1 MQYYSPYNVCPNN
14 EANFPY
20 IPISAP
26 PVFPRSQIVGEGDV
40 TSVTLPD
47 GTLQLY
53 FIPVSRTTC
62 FGNQWGAVPAWFI
75 RTIPNLFAAPQP
87 FASNYR
93 DTIQASNIFLQN
105 NAVNEEISKY
115 QLQFHS
121 DKPTSSTDLHYF
133 CPPPHSFWYPRQS
146 VETQAEPTRSCEEC
160 CRACACRPTNPAS
173 LQSRGSL
180 MSIDGKNEDKPT
192 CTCHIK
198 VNKVRFSS
206 DDVKYDKVC
215 DNCKNKCNVLRS
227 TSDKSI

>member
-1 MQYYSPYNVCPNN
+1 MQNYLQYNGYPNN

-20 IPISAP
+20 IPTP

-62 FGNQWGAVPAWFI
+62 FNQWGAIPAWFI

-93 DTIQASNIFLQN
+93 NSTQASNIFLQN
-105 NAVNEEISKY
+105 NAVNEETSEY

-121 DKPTSSTDLHYF
+121 DKPTSSTDLQYF
-133 CPPPHSFWYPRQS
+133 CQPPHPWYPRQS
-146 VETQAEPTRSCEEC
+146 VETQTDPVRSCDVC
-160 CRACACRPTNPAS
+160 CRACSCRPSNPET
-173 LQSRGSL
+173 LQSRSSE
-180 MSIDGKNEDKPT
+180 MSIDGEEQDKPT
-192 CTCHIK
+192 CSCHKK

-206 DDVKYDKVC
+206 AGLKYDKLC
-215 DNCKNKCNVLRS
+215 DNCNSKCNVMRS
-227 TSDKSI
+227 TSDKSN